1 MKGFSPISRAYRRL
15 VRKHRLTLQ
24 NEVDNAEEWH
34 MHISVVRIFAALLA
48 FVLLLFIL
56 ILSLVAYTPVL
67 EFLPGYEANR
77 SREMLLQNI
86 MRLDSIERQMTQM
99 RTYSDNIALIME
111 GKTPV
116 VRNVG
121 GLDSIKA
128 DKTLVMP
135 SREDS
140 LLRIQMEGE
149 GPYGLG
155 KSPSRKTLR
164 EAMAMTAPVEGIIT
178 EKFDTKLGQYGIR
191 IAAAPGSQVSAA
203 EPVEPRRG
211 LRGAG
216 AARRQRTLDLQKS
229 RAVDG
234 LDGPAAPQRRGAG
247 IQQRP
252 AGRRHRLETLRL
264 RTVERRQA
272 RRSRRLHRILMEH
285 SAGKAPRMKQRI
297 ALLGSTGSIGVQT
310 LDIVRE
316 NSELFEITTLTAHRN
331 WEALARQAEEF
342 APDSVVIADDSKY
355 DALRRA
361 LADRPVK
368 VYAGADAI
376 RQVVQADTVD
386 TVVNAL
392 VGYAGLLPTVAAIE
406 AGKKVALANKETLVV
421 GGDYVM
427 RLAAERRVPILPIDS
442 EHSAIFQ
449 CLVGEASPARRLIV
463 TCSGGALRDVP
474 RERLAE
480 VTVEQALR
488 HPQWR
493 MGAKIT
499 IDSATLVNKGF
510 EVIEAR
516 WLFGMPAERIS
527 VLIHPQSVV
536 HSMVEFEDGAIKA
549 QLGTPD
555 MHLPIGFA
563 LLFPRRAAR
572 AAEQF
577 SFADNPTLTFAEPD
591 RQKYPALD
599 MAYDCLHD
607 ERRQRSGRRRVPGQ
621 TVRLPR
627 HRAHDRT
634 CTRRSDL
641 RRAADAR
648 RLRRIGRRGA
658 PHRTRI
664 SENLTHR

>member
-1 MKGFSPISRAYRRL
+1 
-15 VRKHRLTLQ
+15 
-24 NEVDNAEEWH
+24 
-34 MHISVVRIFAALLA
+34 
-48 FVLLLFIL
+48 
-56 ILSLVAYTPVL
+56 
-67 EFLPGYEANR
+67 
-77 SREMLLQNI
+77 
-86 MRLDSIERQMTQM
+86 
-99 RTYSDNIALIME
+99 
-111 GKTPV
+111 
-116 VRNVG
+116 
-121 GLDSIKA
+121 
-128 DKTLVMP
+128 
-135 SREDS
+135 
-140 LLRIQMEGE
+140 
-149 GPYGLG
+149 
-155 KSPSRKTLR
+155 
-164 EAMAMTAPVEGIIT
+164 
-178 EKFDTKLGQYGIR
+178 
-191 IAAAPGSQVSAA
+191 
-203 EPVEPRRG
+203 
-211 LRGAG
+211 
-216 AARRQRTLDLQKS
+216 
-229 RAVDG
+229 
-234 LDGPAAPQRRGAG
+234 
-247 IQQRP
+247 
-252 AGRRHRLETLRL
+252 
-264 RTVERRQA
+264 
-272 RRSRRLHRILMEH
+272 MEH

-599 MAYDCLHD
+599 MASIRSTRSAVFSASLVSSSFDVSSAVVSSTDVSCTAVAASVSFGASFPPQAARFKAIAAASKKHGIRLNLDMVTFLLFLDC
-607 ERRQRSGRRRVPGQ
+607 QQFAVQSGQ
-621 TVRLPR
+621 
-627 HRAHDRT
+627 
-634 CTRRSDL
+634 
-641 RRAADAR
+641 
-648 RLRRIGRRGA
+648 
-658 PHRTRI
+658 
-664 SENLTHR
+664 